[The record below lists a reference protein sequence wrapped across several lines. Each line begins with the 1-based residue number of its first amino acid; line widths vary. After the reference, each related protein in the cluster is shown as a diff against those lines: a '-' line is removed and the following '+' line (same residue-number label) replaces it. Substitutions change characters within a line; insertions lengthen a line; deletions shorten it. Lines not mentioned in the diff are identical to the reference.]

1 MRVILGSSSP
11 RRKELLSLVFSDF
24 EIIKPNFEEKQKDGE
39 KPLDY
44 ALRNSISKAKSILT
58 ELDDPKDCLILSSD
72 TIGLLD
78 GRVFEKPKSEK
89 EAFEMLRTLSGKS
102 HDIISSFCL
111 LYIDKLG
118 KESVVSDYVLT
129 KVFFRDL
136 SDKEINDYIAT
147 GEPMDKAGAYGIQ
160 AGAAVFV
167 SKIEGSYT
175 NVVGLPIAQVKE
187 AVLKLCN
194 FS

>member
-24 EIIKPNFEEKQKDGE
+24 EIIKPNFEEKTKKME
-39 KPLDY
+39 KKPLDY

-102 HDIISSFCL
+102 HDIISSFFVFYISINLVKNL
-111 LYIDKLG
+111 L
-118 KESVVSDYVLT
+118 
-129 KVFFRDL
+129 FR
-136 SDKEINDYIAT
+136 I
-147 GEPMDKAGAYGIQ
+147 M
-160 AGAAVFV
+160 F
-167 SKIEGSYT
+167 
-175 NVVGLPIAQVKE
+175 
-187 AVLKLCN
+187 
-194 FS
+194 